1 MVAGFRVNIPPGFG
15 DVGLSNLDEAGK
27 EFREVRQQR
36 RRLELEER
44 RTDIAEQQVEERGEV
59 RGLQRS
65 RQRLDA
71 RIINL
76 NEAEFLKKQ
85 VLEESTQVAE
95 GRAMKAVNQ
104 FTQDEDFVAYGQ
116 RLLPLTA
123 FSGTSSLINTL
134 ETEYNKVQA
143 ERRDIAEEVRK
154 REAKKAEKVRNLAT
168 LMEGVTDEEQQ
179 TLIRKLVAAQD
190 EDLSTADLQE
200 LGLLKGK
207 PEKPEEKL
215 IDFTIGDQ
223 TFKVKESE
231 AFKHAAAKELA
242 GFRLGEA
249 ARIAKEKETRK
260 AAAPPKPD
268 PVLARQQFN
277 IRQESRNL
285 SQNLI
290 NQIPGFIESKTGF
303 AEDDAF
309 VEDLDRLGDIDPAEA
324 QYVRVRSEW
333 AIRIG
338 AGEQS
343 IGGAPIGEL
352 TGVGQR
358 NLVNFVDQVRRR
370 INRNPRQKN
379 QIKAQAIRNTKTDEG
394 RKLLQRDNINPDV
407 FRIRVEGL

>member
-15 DVGLSNLDEAGK
+15 DVGLSNLDEVGK
-27 EFREVRQQR
+27 EFRQVRQQR

-95 GRAMKAVNQ
+95 GRAMQAVNQ

-154 REAKKAEKVRNLAT
+154 REALKAEKVQNLST
-168 LMEGVTDEEQQ
+168 LLEGITDENQQ
-179 TLIRKLVAAQD
+179 TLVRKLVAAQD
-190 EDLSTADLQE
+190 EGLSTADLQE

-242 GFRLGEA
+242 GFKLGEA
-249 ARIAKEKETRK
+249 ERIAKEKETRK
-260 AAAPPKPD
+260 AAEPPKAD
-268 PVLARQQFN
+268 LVLRRKQ
-277 IRQESRNL
+277 ILTRQESSNL
-285 SQNLI
+285 SQNLR
-290 NQIPGFIESKTGF
+290 NKIPGIVESAVKF
-303 AEDDAF
+303 QEDEAF
-309 VEDLDRLGDIDPAEA
+309 VKDLDRLDDIDPAEA
-324 QYVRVRSEW
+324 KYVRIRTEW
-333 AIRIG
+333 AIRID

-343 IGGAPIGEL
+343 LGGIP
-352 TGVGQR
+352 VGAIVQTPKT
-358 NLVNFVDQVRRR
+358 NALVDQVRRR
-370 INRNPRQKN
+370 INRNPRNKQ
-379 QIKAQAIRNTKTDEG
+379 QIKDKVIRSIKTQEGQAALKREG
-394 RKLLQRDNINPDV
+394 IDPDIY
-407 FRIRVEGL
+407 RSKIEGL